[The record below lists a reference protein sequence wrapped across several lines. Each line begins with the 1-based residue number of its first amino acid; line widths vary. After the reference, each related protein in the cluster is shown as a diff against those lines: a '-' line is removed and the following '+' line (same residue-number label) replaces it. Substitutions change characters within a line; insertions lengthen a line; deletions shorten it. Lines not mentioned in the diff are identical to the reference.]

1 LLAYQQ
7 AARYPYL
14 HLVDGSISDDLG
26 LRALTDVMLGPESDR
41 FWQRRS
47 AQPRRIVLVAV
58 NATAD
63 SGPALARRHAAP
75 SELAAARRAAQ
86 VSFDR
91 YSVESTLLL
100 RSLLEAL
107 ALRRDAASPEVYLV
121 EVDPRRLA
129 DAAERDAV
137 MSAATTLALD
147 RPLTARI
154 VAAGAQLL
162 TESPEFRRLLRDL
175 QAAPTSL
182 PAR

>member
-1 LLAYQQ
+1 
-7 AARYPYL
+7 
-14 HLVDGSISDDLG
+14 
-26 LRALTDVMLGPESDR
+26 
-41 FWQRRS
+41 
-47 AQPRRIVLVAV
+47 V